1 MPERSVLSPVFR
13 VETTVQ
19 EGCVC
24 LASYM
29 QAGVD
34 GAQILFHSLLPS
46 RAQIMC
52 VSVTRSREREA
63 QKGCHGGLTVQ
74 QVFSN
79 HICAYTVSTQEA
91 RSLALFLVSVK

>member
-74 QVFSN
+74 
-79 HICAYTVSTQEA
+79 A
-91 RSLALFLVSVK
+91 SV